1 MCIRDRACTRCSPV
15 LRAGAL
21 SDASEEYFGPGDLA
35 TILAPSYRS
44 MWSMPDLEKPPTLNI
59 IEPPTVVTG
68 ALTCDIVA
76 SKGMA
81 A

>member
-1 MCIRDRACTRCSPV
+1 
-15 LRAGAL
+15 
-21 SDASEEYFGPGDLA
+21 
-35 TILAPSYRS
+35 
-44 MWSMPDLEKPPTLNI
+44 MPDLEKPPTLNI